1 MFLCDK
7 CGLQF
12 QIIEELDNHLRDY
25 HYQPSNASVNYDDTG
40 QFFCPQCLKNFK
52 HQRSLTRHLRYKTCL
67 RCRLCKKTFDSKV
80 WLEQHRYTHFKNL
93 QKSMDQESKKE
104 DANENVFDEDEKLIL
119 ERTGFEDKLHETI
132 YKVSGYKDPYKCF
145 QIYKPRLHKILIK
158 ALKNSSV
165 KFFVTMKVRMF
176 KKGADGSRDY
186 DVVGFYGGTYHCLT
200 ETEVDDHLNQTS
212 QMLNSNFET
221 FSSNGSGW
229 ILERVE
235 KITLKVAKKNLN
247 KNGGSYIPTP
257 KSIRNKNAVINVQ
270 NKDLKCFEYSL
281 LAALHHGELKNPVR
295 ASSYKKWI
303 NKEFN
308 MKEFPQPMPP
318 KMIHKFEEKY
328 SLSIN
333 LYHIEKDGNMVTPFL
348 ISKKRSINPI
358 NLLLIE
364 DIQGMCHHYVYIK
377 SFSRLMIQGKKEKG
391 NKYCPYCL
399 HSFSKFKS
407 TSRFEEH
414 KENCGKYEP
423 ARVIMPNEQE
433 KWIKFKNFKY
443 LDKHPVVIYA
453 DFESYNAPINDE
465 SMNSEMMTDNKK
477 SYTKKISKQTCSG
490 YSFTIV
496 SPYYNG
502 KKVFTYRGKNAVVHF
517 LHSLE
522 KEEKKI
528 RKWFYKNEFKF
539 AELNLKE
546 ELDFQECKVCYLCNE
561 EIFTREDIDKF
572 ITPIRHELK
581 EWGLEEHKFPTF
593 PEIKKR
599 QKLAKIQMKKE
610 NITDET
616 QNLLKTR
623 IESLKR
629 MEDYLKTL
637 QPAILKGYKVADHDH
652 FDGAFRGA
660 AHNVCNLN
668 RRKFS
673 KIPCFFHNFTGYDCH
688 LIVKHLAGSG
698 YKPKVIAKA
707 MEKYMYLG
715 INRIDF
721 KDSLQFLPNSLEQL
735 TKNLR
740 EKDGKN
746 YEKFPHLWTYFKD
759 KWGHLHESNF
769 DLITRKLHY
778 PYSYISNESIFL
790 EKCPPD
796 ITKFKSDLQNQ
807 DLNAEE
813 YDSFL
818 HLWNTFGLK
827 NIGDLHD
834 LYVEVDVLLLA
845 DCFEKFRTFSLKN
858 YKLDPVHFLTAPALS
873 WDSALLH
880 TEAKLE
886 IPTDPDIHI
895 FIDKGIRGGI
905 SFVGNPHA
913 KAFNKYI
920 TKTNESN
927 EEDYI
932 MFFDVN
938 NQYGAAMSEYLPTDG
953 FEWDLSFN
961 NMSVEEQTEFIL
973 ALKDDSPT
981 GYIFQCDLEYPH
993 NLHDLH
999 DKFPMCPENL
1009 TIKDEW
1015 LSTYQM
1021 EMKKSFQI
1029 KGVSK
1034 KLCLT
1039 LFDKKDYILHYRNL
1053 KFCLSKGL
1061 KIKRVNKVLKF
1072 NQSPWLR
1079 SYIKLNTKLRQEAD
1093 SKFEESFPKLMNNS
1107 FFGKTCQNK
1116 RKYTNIKIVTN
1127 SSEVERLI
1135 ASPRL
1140 MRWKLIDEELGM
1152 FDMGQHSIKLD
1163 KPRYIGFC
1171 VLELSKLIM
1180 YKFHYDYIL
1189 PHFPK
1194 TKVLF
1199 TDTDSFCYH
1208 IKTNQDVYEVI
1219 KGNSTWF
1226 DFSNYPANHTNFD
1239 NKINHLKP
1247 GVFKD
1252 ETGSIPIKEF
1262 IGLRSK
1268 MYSILTNEGRGKRTA
1283 KGILRSQQKKMHHDD
1298 YQKSLF
1304 QTESSSF
1311 TGKKIMQK
1319 EHGLYIAEIRKKGL
1333 CPYNDKKYIQRCN
1346 NIFETKS
1353 FGHYSLI

>member
-1 MFLCDK
+1 MFLCPE
-7 CGLQF
+7 CGLQYPN
-12 QIIEELDNHLRDY
+12 IEEMNNHIRDQ
-25 HYQPSNASVNYDDTG
+25 HSHDDANKLS
-40 QFFCPQCLKNFK
+40 CPNCYSNFK
-52 HQRSLTRHLRYKTCL
+52 HQRSLTRHIRDKTCL
-67 RCRLCKKTFDSKV
+67 RCQLCKKTFENKDL
-80 WLEQHRYTHFKNL
+80 LEQHRDTHFETINKFQHQN
-93 QKSMDQESKKE
+93 SKE
-104 DANENVFDEDEKLIL
+104 GDIDENDEPTV
-119 ERTGFEDKLHETI
+119 ERTGFEEKLHEII
-132 YKVSGYKDPYKCF
+132 YKVSGYRDPYKCF
-145 QIYKPRLHKILIK
+145 QRYKTRLKRALLK
-158 ALKNSSV
+158 SLKNSSI
-165 KFFVTMKVRMF
+165 KFFVTMKVQMF
-176 KKGADGSRDY
+176 KKGADGSREY

-200 ETEVDDHLNQTS
+200 GAEVEHYLNQTS

-221 FSSNGSGW
+221 FSTNGSGW

-235 KITLKVAKKNLN
+235 KITLKVAKRNLD
-247 KNGGSYIPTP
+247 KKGASYIQTP
-257 KSIRNKNAVINVQ
+257 KSIRNKLAVINVQ
-270 NKDLKCFEYSL
+270 NKDLRCFEYSI
-281 LAALHHGELKNPVR
+281 LAAMHHKELQKPCQ

-303 NKEFN
+303 NKEFD
-308 MKEFPQPMPP
+308 MREFPQPMHP

-328 SLSIN
+328 SISVN
-333 LYHIEKDGNMVTPFL
+333 LYHIESEGDTVTPLL
-348 ISKKRSINPI
+348 ISKKRSQNPI

-364 DIQGMCHHYVYIK
+364 DTKGKSYHYVYIK
-377 SFSRLMIQGKKEKG
+377 SFSRLMNQGSKEKG
-391 NKYCPYCL
+391 CKYCPYCL
-399 HSFSKFKS
+399 YRFSRLKS
-407 TSRFEEH
+407 SSKFEEH
-414 KENCGKYEP
+414 KANCGSYEP
-423 ARVIMPNEQE
+423 ARVIMPTEEE

-443 LDKHPVVIYA
+443 LDKHPIVIYA
-453 DFESYNAPINDE
+453 DFESFNVPINYE
-465 SMNSEMMTDNKK
+465 SDNGEMLASKK
-477 SYTKKISKQTCSG
+477 SYTRKVAKQDCSG

-502 KKVFTYRGKNAVVHF
+502 KKVFTYRGKNAVLHF
-517 LHSLE
+517 LNSLE
-522 KEEKKI
+522 KEEKRI
-528 RKWFYKNEFKF
+528 RKWFYQNEFKYCK
-539 AELNLKE
+539 LNQKE
-546 ELDFQECKVCYLCNE
+546 NLDFKDSKTCYLCKE
-561 EIFTREDIDKF
+561 EIFPKNEIL
-572 ITPIRHELK
+572 IALAPIQDHLE
-581 EWGLEEHKFPTF
+581 ECGLENNKFPTSL
-593 PEIKKR
+593 EMNKIRKT
-599 QKLAKIQMKKE
+599 AKIRLKDE
-610 NITDET
+610 NKPDET
-616 QNLLKTR
+616 QKILKNKLK
-623 IESLKR
+623 SLKR
-629 MEDYLKTL
+629 VEDYVKTI
-637 QPAILKGYKVADHDH
+637 QPAMLKGCKVADHDH
-652 FDGAFRGA
+652 FDGTYRGA

-688 LIVKHLAGSG
+688 LIVKQLAGSG

-707 MEKYMYLG
+707 IEKYLYLG
-715 INRIDF
+715 INCIDF

-746 YEKFPHLWTYFKD
+746 KEKFPHLWTYFKE

-778 PYSYISNESIFL
+778 PYSFISNEAIFL
-790 EKCPPD
+790 EGTPPD
-796 ITKFKSDLQNQ
+796 ITKFKSDLTNQ
-807 DLNAEE
+807 ELTTEE

-818 HLWNTFGLK
+818 HLWNNFGLK
-827 NIGDLHD
+827 NIGELHD

-858 YKLDPVHFLTAPALS
+858 YKLDPVHFMTAPALS

-880 TEAKLE
+880 TDAKLE
-886 IPTDPDIHI
+886 IPTDPDIHL

-913 KAFNKYI
+913 KACNKHI
-920 TKTNESN
+920 DETNVSDEN
-927 EEDYI
+927 DFI

-961 NMSVEEQTEFIL
+961 NMSAEEQTEFIL
-973 ALKDDSPT
+973 GLKDDAST
-981 GYIFQCDLEYPH
+981 GYIFQCDLEYPN
-993 NLHDLH
+993 NLHDIH
-999 DKFPMCPENL
+999 DEFPMCPENL
-1009 TIKDEW
+1009 TIKDNW

-1021 EMKKSFQI
+1021 EMKKNFNI
-1029 KGVSK
+1029 KGASK

-1039 LFDKKDYILHYRNL
+1039 LFDKRDYILHYRNL
-1053 KFCLSKGL
+1053 KYCLSKGL

-1079 SYIKLNTKLRQEAD
+1079 SYIELNTKLRQEAN

-1116 RKYTNIKIVTN
+1116 RKYTNIKIVTK
-1127 SSEVERLI
+1127 SSEAERLI
-1135 ASPRL
+1135 ASPRM

-1152 FDMGQHSIKLD
+1152 FEMGQHSIKLD

-1189 PHFPK
+1189 PNFPK
-1194 TKVLF
+1194 TKLLF

-1208 IKTNQDVYEVI
+1208 IKTKEDVYEVI

-1226 DFSNYPANHTNFD
+1226 DFSNYPRNHGNFD

-1268 MYSILTNEGRGKRTA
+1268 MYSVLTNEGNGKRTA
-1283 KGILRSQQKKMHHDD
+1283 KGILRSHQKKMNHSD
-1298 YQKSLF
+1298 YHNSLF
-1304 QTESSSF
+1304 QTERSSF
-1311 TGKKIMQK
+1311 IGKKIMQEK
-1319 EHGLYIAEIRKKGL
+1319 HGLYVAEIKKKGL
-1333 CPYNDKKYIQRCN
+1333 CPYNDKKHIQRDK
-1346 NIFETKS
+1346 NIFKTKS
-1353 FGHYSLI
+1353 FGHYSLNENTNFI

>member
-1 MFLCDK
+1 MLRMFLCHE

-12 QIIEELDNHLRDY
+12 QNIEGLNYHIGDEHL
-25 HYQPSNASVNYDDTG
+25 HPSEKGVKFNNTN
-40 QFFCPQCLKNFK
+40 QFFCKYCNKYFK
-52 HQRSLTRHLRYKTCL
+52 HQRSLKRHIRDKTCL
-67 RCRLCKKTFDSKV
+67 RCRFCKKSFDSTV
-80 WLEQHRYTHFKNL
+80 LLEQHRDTHFESL
-93 QKSMDQESKKE
+93 HKSNHQASKDLDENDVDDES
-104 DANENVFDEDEKLIL
+104 VL
-119 ERTGFEDKLHETI
+119 ERTGFEEKLQETV
-132 YKVSGYKDPYKCF
+132 YKISGYKDTYKCF
-145 QIYKPRLHKILIK
+145 QRYKPRLKKVLLK

-176 KKGADGSRDY
+176 KRGVDGSREY

-200 ETEVDDHLNQTS
+200 EAELDDYLNQTS
-212 QMLNSNFET
+212 QKLNSNFET
-221 FSSNGSGW
+221 FSTNGSGW
-229 ILERVE
+229 ILEKVE
-235 KITLKVAKKNLN
+235 QITLKVAKRNLN
-247 KNGGSYIPTP
+247 KKGGSYIQTP
-257 KSIRNKNAVINVQ
+257 KSIRSKHAIINVQ
-270 NKDLKCFEYSL
+270 NKDLRCFEYSI
-281 LAALHHGELKNPVR
+281 LAALHHEELQNPSRV
-295 ASSYKKWI
+295 SSYKKWI
-303 NKEFN
+303 DKEFD
-308 MKEFPQPMPP
+308 MTEFPQPMHP

-333 LYHIEKDGNMVTPFL
+333 LYHMESEGANITPFL
-348 ISKKRSINPI
+348 ISKKRLQNPI

-364 DIQGMCHHYVYIK
+364 DTQGKSYHYVYIK
-377 SFSRLMIQGKKEKG
+377 SFSRLMNHGREENG
-391 NKYCPYCL
+391 SKYCPYCL
-399 HSFSKFKS
+399 HRFSRFKS
-407 TSRFEEH
+407 TSKFEEH
-414 KENCGKYEP
+414 KENCGSYEP
-423 ARVIMPNEQE
+423 SKVIMPNEEE
-433 KWIKFKNFKY
+433 KWIKFKNFKN

-453 DFESYNAPINDE
+453 DFESFNVPIKDD
-465 SMNSEMMTDNKK
+465 SVDSKLSTNSNK
-477 SYTKKISKQTCSG
+477 SYTKKVKKQDCSG

-502 KKVFTYRGKNAVVHF
+502 KKVFTYRGKNAILHF
-517 LHSLE
+517 LKSLE
-522 KEEKKI
+522 NEEKKI
-528 RKWFYKNEFKF
+528 RKWFYQNEFKF
-539 AELNLKE
+539 PDLDLREMLQFHESKE
-546 ELDFQECKVCYLCNE
+546 CYLCKE
-561 EIFTREDIDKF
+561 EIISRENIDEF
-572 ITPIRHELK
+572 LFPIQEELK
-581 EWGLEEHKFPTF
+581 KCGLEHHKFPTPLEMNKQRKF
-593 PEIKKR
+593 TKIRMKNKNISDEEKKI
-599 QKLAKIQMKKE
+599 LE
-610 NITDET
+610 NR
-616 QNLLKTR
+616 LG
-623 IESLKR
+623 SLKIVD
-629 MEDYLKTL
+629 DYLKTIH
-637 QPAILKGYKVADHDH
+637 PSILKGHKVADHDH

-688 LIVKHLAGSG
+688 LLVKQLAGSG

-715 INRIDF
+715 IDRIDF

-740 EKDGKN
+740 AKNGKN
-746 YEKFPHLWTYFKD
+746 FEKFPHLWIYFKE
-759 KWGHLHESNF
+759 KRSHLHESNF

-778 PYSYISNESIFL
+778 PYSYILNEATFL
-790 EKCPPD
+790 EENPPD
-796 ITKFKSDLQNQ
+796 ISQFRNDLTNEE
-807 DLNAEE
+807 LTIEE

-818 HLWNTFGLK
+818 HLWKSFGLK
-827 NIGDLHD
+827 NLGELHD

-858 YKLDPVHFLTAPALS
+858 YKLDPVHFMSAPALS

-880 TEAKLE
+880 TDVKLE
-886 IPTDPDIHI
+886 IPTDPDIHM
-895 FIDKGIRGGI
+895 FIDNGIRGGI

-920 TKTNESN
+920 TKTNESDEN
-927 EEDYI
+927 DYL

-953 FEWDLSFN
+953 FEWDLTFN
-961 NMSVEEQTEFIL
+961 DMSVEDQTEFIL
-973 ALKDDSPT
+973 ALKDDDTT
-981 GYIFQCDLEYPH
+981 GYIFSCDLEYPS

-999 DKFPMCPENL
+999 DEFPLCPENL

-1015 LSTYQM
+1015 LSTYQKD
-1021 EMKKSFQI
+1021 MKNNFNI

-1039 LFDKKDYILHYRNL
+1039 LFDKKNYILHYRNL

-1061 KIKRVNKVLKF
+1061 KIKKVNKVLKF

-1079 SYIKLNTKLRQEAD
+1079 SYIELNTRLRQEAD

-1116 RKYTNIKIVTN
+1116 RKYTNIKIATT
-1127 SSEVERLI
+1127 SSEAERLI
-1135 ASPRL
+1135 ASPRM

-1152 FDMGQHSIKLD
+1152 FDMGQYSIKLD

-1189 PHFPK
+1189 PNFPK
-1194 TKVLF
+1194 TKLLF

-1226 DFSNYPANHTNFD
+1226 DFSNYPHNHANFD

-1252 ETGSIPIKEF
+1252 ETGSIPILEF

-1268 MYSILTNEGRGKRTA
+1268 MYSILTSDGNGKRTA
-1283 KGILRSQQKKMHHDD
+1283 KGILRSHQKKIHHDD

-1304 QTESSSF
+1304 QSESSSF
-1311 TGKKIMQK
+1311 TGKKIMHK
-1319 EHGLYIAEIRKKGL
+1319 EHELFIAEIRKKGL
-1333 CPYNDKKYIQRCN
+1333 CPFNDKKHITREGSA
-1346 NIFETKS
+1346 FETKS
-1353 FGHYSLI
+1353 FGHYTLK

>member
-1 MFLCDK
+1 MFPCHE

-12 QIIEELDNHLRDY
+12 LNIEALNNHIRNQHTDY
-25 HYQPSNASVNYDDTG
+25 LNHFVCQNCFTKFN
-40 QFFCPQCLKNFK
+40 
-52 HQRSLTRHLRYKTCL
+52 HQRSLTRHIRDKTCL
-67 RCRLCKKTFDSKV
+67 KCKFCKKTFDNKDL
-80 WLEQHRYTHFKNL
+80 LEQHRGTHFENIH
-93 QKSMDQESKKE
+93 ESKNKVTKE
-104 DANENVFDEDEKLIL
+104 KDIDENDDEPIVD
-119 ERTGFEDKLHETI
+119 RTGFEEKLHETV
-132 YKVSGYKDPYKCF
+132 YKVSGYRDPHKCF
-145 QIYKPRLHKILIK
+145 QRYKTRLERVLLKSLKDSSIK
-158 ALKNSSV
+158 
-165 KFFVTMKVRMF
+165 FYVTMKVRMF
-176 KKGADGSRDY
+176 KKGADGSREY

-200 ETEVDDHLNQTS
+200 EVEVDDHLNHTS
-212 QMLNSNFET
+212 QMLNTNFET
-221 FSSNGSGW
+221 FSTNGSGW
-229 ILERVE
+229 VLERVE
-235 KITLKVAKKNLN
+235 KITLKVAKRHLDK
-247 KNGGSYIPTP
+247 KGSSYIPTP
-257 KSIRNKNAVINVQ
+257 KSIRNKLAVINVQ
-270 NKDLKCFEYSL
+270 NKDLKCFEYSI
-281 LAALHHGELKNPVR
+281 LAALHHKELQKPHRV
-295 ASSYKKWI
+295 SSYEKWI

-308 MKEFPQPMPP
+308 MTEFPQPMHP

-328 SLSIN
+328 SISIN
-333 LYHIEKDGNMVTPFL
+333 LYHIESEGDMITPLL
-348 ISKKRSINPI
+348 ISKKRSQNPI

-364 DIQGMCHHYVYIK
+364 DKKEKSHHYVYIK
-377 SFSRLMIQGKKEKG
+377 SFSRLMNQGSEEKG
-391 NKYCPYCL
+391 SKYCPYCL
-399 HSFSKFKS
+399 HRFSRFKS
-407 TSRFEEH
+407 TSKFEEH
-414 KENCGKYEP
+414 KANCGSYEP
-423 ARVIMPNEQE
+423 ARVIMPNEEE
-433 KWIKFKNFKY
+433 KWIQFKNFKY

-453 DFESYNAPINDE
+453 DFESFNVPMNDK
-465 SMNSEMMTDNKK
+465 SISSEMLASNK
-477 SYTKKISKQTCSG
+477 SYTRKVAKQDCSG

-496 SPYYNG
+496 SPHYNG
-502 KKVFTYRGKNAVVHF
+502 KKIFTYRGKNAVLHF
-517 LHSLE
+517 LNSLE

-528 RKWFYKNEFKF
+528 RKWFYQNEFKY
-539 AELNLKE
+539 AKLNLKE
-546 ELDFQECKVCYLCNE
+546 NLDFLGSKTCYLCKE
-561 EIFTREDIDKF
+561 EIFPKNDILMALA
-572 ITPIRHELK
+572 PIQDCLEQC
-581 EWGLEEHKFPTF
+581 GLEHHKFPTSL
-593 PEIKKR
+593 ELNKLRKVIK
-599 QKLAKIQMKKE
+599 ITMKAE
-610 NITDET
+610 NTPDET
-616 QNLLKTR
+616 QKIFKNKL
-623 IESLKR
+623 ESLKR
-629 MEDYLKTL
+629 VEDYLKTI
-637 QPAILKGYKVADHDH
+637 QPAILKGCKVADHDH

-688 LIVKHLAGSG
+688 LIVKHLSGSG

-707 MEKYMYLG
+707 MEKYTYLG
-715 INRIDF
+715 INRIEF

-740 EKDGKN
+740 EKAGKN
-746 YEKFPHLWTYFKD
+746 KEKFPLLWSYFKE
-759 KWGHLHESNF
+759 KWGHIHESNF

-778 PYSYISNESIFL
+778 PYSYISNETIFL
-790 EKCPPD
+790 EEKPPD
-796 ITKFKSDLQNQ
+796 ITKFRSDLTNQ
-807 DLNAEE
+807 ELADEE
-813 YDSFL
+813 YISFL
-818 HLWNTFGLK
+818 HLWNSFGLK
-827 NIGDLHD
+827 NVGELHD

-858 YKLDPVHFLTAPALS
+858 YKLDPVHFMTAPALS

-880 TEAKLE
+880 TSVKLE
-886 IPTDPDIHI
+886 IPTDPDIHM

-913 KAFNKYI
+913 KASNKYI
-920 TKTNESN
+920 SEANDSDEK
-927 EEDYI
+927 DFI

-961 NMSVEEQTEFIL
+961 NMSVEEQTKFIL
-973 ALKDDSPT
+973 ALKDDEST
-981 GYIFQCDLEYPH
+981 GYMFNCDLEYPKD
-993 NLHDLH
+993 LHDLH
-999 DKFPMCPENL
+999 DEFPMCPENL

-1015 LSTYQM
+1015 LSPYQM
-1021 EMKKSFQI
+1021 EMKNNFNI
-1029 KGVSK
+1029 KGASK

-1053 KFCLSKGL
+1053 KYCLSKGL

-1072 NQSPWLR
+1072 NQSPWLK
-1079 SYIKLNTKLRQEAD
+1079 SYIELNTKLRQEAD

-1116 RKYTNIKIVTN
+1116 RKYTNIKIVTTT
-1127 SSEVERLI
+1127 SEADRLI
-1135 ASPRL
+1135 ASPRM

-1152 FDMGQHSIKLD
+1152 FDMGQYSIKLD

-1189 PHFPK
+1189 PQFPK
-1194 TKVLF
+1194 TKLLF

-1208 IKTNQDVYEVI
+1208 IKTKEDVYEVI
-1219 KGNSTWF
+1219 KGNNTWF
-1226 DFSNYPANHTNFD
+1226 DFSNYPTNHTNFD

-1252 ETGSIPIKEF
+1252 ETGSIPIQEF

-1268 MYSILTNEGRGKRTA
+1268 MYSVLTKEGNGKRTA

-1304 QTESSSF
+1304 QTKSSSF